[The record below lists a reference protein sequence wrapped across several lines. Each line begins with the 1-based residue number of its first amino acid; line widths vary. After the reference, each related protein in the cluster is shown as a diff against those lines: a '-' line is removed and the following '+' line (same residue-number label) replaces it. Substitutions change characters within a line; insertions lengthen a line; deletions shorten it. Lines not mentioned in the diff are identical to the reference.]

1 MMYFKLIKKK
11 YISKKK
17 DNNKFMTIISLISFL
32 ISFSGYALLT
42 SDISFMCFDDINEDL
57 PIEKFNKYWNLLYI
71 SLGMILF
78 GYVFILGHTFFNLVF
93 YPVAYEI
100 TPHDI
105 KNKFYVKSS
114 GTIIET
120 KENMNPKTSY
130 SHKQINLIFDKI

>member
-1 MMYFKLIKKK
+1 
-11 YISKKK
+11 
-17 DNNKFMTIISLISFL
+17 MTIISLISFL

-57 PIEKFNKYWNLLYI
+57 PIEKYNKYWNLLYI